1 MRPENKGLHE
11 PAEFGKKHDTK
22 TPTSDRLDFCSY
34 LFAIMA
40 AEQAG
45 FATGAVLPS
54 KKKKKKAATF
64 VFFTFH
70 KIIWGYFLSRSKIC
84 FFYTS
89 LKNIKIF
96 SRGVQQA

>member
-54 KKKKKKAATF
+54 KKKKKGSNIC
-64 VFFTFH
+64 VF
-70 KIIWGYFLSRSKIC
+70 YFPQDNMGL
-84 FFYTS
+84 
-89 LKNIKIF
+89 F
-96 SRGVQQA
+96 SEQV

>member
-45 FATGAVLPS
+45 FA
-54 KKKKKKAATF
+54 K
-64 VFFTFH
+64 
-70 KIIWGYFLSRSKIC
+70 
-84 FFYTS
+84 
-89 LKNIKIF
+89 
-96 SRGVQQA
+96 